1 MLNGYAESGP
11 SAELLNYAA
20 MKFDAMSGALGLRG
34 SIDIPMS
41 FGVFS
46 PTARFEYK
54 QTSQSAYDQ
63 AMYYSDI
70 GGGTS
75 STFSEPAGVYGMTTG
90 ALGFRA
96 RGERTRGRG
105 RIRRVAGNRRAAGA
119 GDPRRLAYAVL
130 KSAKPLDT
138 PA

>member
-1 MLNGYAESGP
+1 
-11 SAELLNYAA
+11 

-63 AMYYSDI
+63 SMYYSDL
-70 GGGTS
+70 GAGTGS
-75 STFSEPAGVYGMTTG
+75 IFSQLAGVYGMTTG

-96 RGERTRGRG
+96 RTASGLSAELEYGLSQGTGSLQAQSLRGTLRM
-105 RIRRVAGNRRAAGA
+105 
-119 GDPRRLAYAVL
+119 
-130 KSAKPLDT
+130 SF
-138 PA
+138 